1 MDYVCWVGCCEAS
14 HEKLDR
20 LGISMQYEPNIV
32 HLNLSFARTVFATG
46 AIIAATASGPS
57 IAQDANGFEPAESFQ
72 KMFETMGNNAG
83 PLGPMFGRLTP
94 DQLAQLDKIEVSI
107 NEERRLGKQTF
118 DNFLKQMK
126 GDKVTVTMRGVDVV
140 YLQKLLVDIRTQINH
155 SDRYP
160 QFQVAIIETESED
173 AYSIPGGHILVTRG
187 LLDHAFSEAA
197 LVGVLAHELS
207 HLDHGHQLL
216 PIKQSKLANNP
227 LNFQD
232 GMLSVSLMARPFRP
246 EQESEADADAAA
258 WMMALG
264 YDPRQLSRLLNR
276 WAQRQDQQ
284 TPWKKFVP
292 AFVRSHP
299 DASKRAQAIAE
310 IADRQQAFGVQA
322 EFIGVEN
329 LTRRIPK
336 SERKFRK

>member
-1 MDYVCWVGCCEAS
+1 
-14 HEKLDR
+14 
-20 LGISMQYEPNIV
+20 MQHQPVVFLQRYSLARIAIAV
-32 HLNLSFARTVFATG
+32 STMFAAC
-46 AIIAATASGPS
+46 ASGPLT
-57 IAQDANGFEPAESFQ
+57 AQDANVFNPADSFQ
-72 KMFETMGNNAG
+72 KMFETMGENAG
-83 PLGPMFGRLTP
+83 PMGPMFGRLTP
-94 DQLAQLDKIEVSI
+94 EQLAQLDRIEVSI
-107 NEERRLGKQTF
+107 DEEKRLGRQTF

-126 GDKVTVTMRGVDVV
+126 RDNITVTVRGVDFV
-140 YLQKLLVDIRTQINH
+140 YLHKLLVDIRTQIDHAN
-155 SDRYP
+155 RYP
-160 QFQVAIIETESED
+160 HFQVAIIETESED

-187 LLDHAFSEAA
+187 LLDNAVSEAA

-216 PIKQSKLANNP
+216 PLKQSKLVNKP

-232 GMLSVSLMARPFRP
+232 NMLWVSLMARPFRP
-246 EQESEADADAAA
+246 EQESEADADATV

-264 YDPRQLSRLLNR
+264 YDPRELSRLLSR

-310 IADRQQAFGVQA
+310 IAERQQAPAVHA
-322 EFIGVEN
+322 EYIGVEN

-336 SERKFRK
+336 SERTFRE